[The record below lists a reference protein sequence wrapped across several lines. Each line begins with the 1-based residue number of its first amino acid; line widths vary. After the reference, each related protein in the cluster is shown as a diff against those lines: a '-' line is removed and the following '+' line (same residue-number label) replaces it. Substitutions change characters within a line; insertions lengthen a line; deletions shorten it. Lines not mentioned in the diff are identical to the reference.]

1 MSKLKHNELVKRA
14 VKWLYSQ
21 GCGYAVGERVAV
33 TSTGEIPDAIGF
45 RSNCSI
51 LIECK
56 TSKSDFKAD
65 RKKDFRFDNPHLGM
79 GNFRF
84 YLCEKDVISPLE
96 VPNGWGLLYTKGEK
110 IIKVIAPAGNA
121 WGKHSKTHKMFW
133 QESNTE
139 AEKRIM
145 YSCLRRFKKAMGV
158 L

>member
-1 MSKLKHNELVKRA
+1 MIKMTHDELVERA

-21 GCGYAVGERVAV
+21 GCGYAIGERVTV

-56 TSKSDFKAD
+56 TSRADFKAD

-96 VPNGWGLLYTKGEK
+96 VPDGWGLLYIQGKQ
-110 IIKVIAPAGNA
+110 IAKVIAPMGNA
-121 WGKHSKTHKMFW
+121 WGKHSRTHQMYW
-133 QESNTE
+133 QEKNLE
-139 AEKRIM
+139 AENTLM
-145 YSCLRRFKKAMGV
+145 YSCLRRLKKGTHCN
-158 L
+158 